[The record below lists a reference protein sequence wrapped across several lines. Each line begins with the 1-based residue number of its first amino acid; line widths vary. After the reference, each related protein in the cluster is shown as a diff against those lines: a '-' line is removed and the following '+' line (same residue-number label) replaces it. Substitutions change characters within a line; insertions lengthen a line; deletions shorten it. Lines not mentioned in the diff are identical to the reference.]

1 MEQTVLGSDGV
12 TVPGGV
18 QDMCRHGTEGHGF
31 IGVVVMSCQL
41 DFMILVVFFNLND
54 SVIQKKEEQV
64 LSAISQLFSASSHSA
79 QLISGLYTSE
89 ALE

>member
-1 MEQTVLGSDGV
+1 MNKVHKEHSLVGM
-12 TVPGGV
+12 P
-18 QDMCRHGTEGHGF
+18 
-31 IGVVVMSCQL
+31 VVGRWL

>member
-1 MEQTVLGSDGV
+1 
-12 TVPGGV
+12 
-18 QDMCRHGTEGHGF
+18 
-31 IGVVVMSCQL
+31 MSCQL

>member
-1 MEQTVLGSDGV
+1 
-12 TVPGGV
+12 
-18 QDMCRHGTEGHGF
+18 MCRHGTEGHGF

-41 DFMILVVFFNLND
+41 DFMILVVFFND